1 MKLIVGLGN
10 PDQEYLA
17 TRHNFGW
24 QVLNVLAEKK
34 HLTWKKAPDKNS
46 QIAEYPW
53 GREKIILCQPLNYMN
68 KSGEAILALTQFYK
82 ITPDNIIVIY
92 DDLDL
97 NFGTIRLSQNRS
109 SGGHKGLE
117 SIIKNLKSQDFI
129 RLRLGIGPQTG
140 KAEDFVLN
148 KFTATENRKLPE
160 IIDTSHLI
168 LEILLNKGFDQAANQ
183 YN

>member
-24 QVLNVLAEKK
+24 LSLNSLADKK
-34 HLTWKKAPDKNS
+34 QLTWKKSPDKNS
-46 QIAEYPW
+46 QIAEYLW
-53 GREKIILCQPLNYMN
+53 GREKIILSEPLNYMN
-68 KSGEAILALTQFYK
+68 KSGEAVLALAQFYK

-97 NFGTIRLSQNRS
+97 PFGTIRLSQNRS
-109 SGGHKGLE
+109 SGGHQGLE
-117 SIIKNLKSQDFI
+117 SIIKHLKSQDFI
-129 RLRLGIGPQTG
+129 RIRLGIGPQTG
-140 KAEDFVLN
+140 KAEDFVLA
-148 KFTATENRKLPE
+148 KFTTAENKKLPE
-160 IIDTSHLI
+160 IIDTSHLVI
-168 LEILLNKGFDQAANQ
+168 ELLLNKGFTDTANQ

>member
-10 PDQEYLA
+10 PDLEYQN

-24 QVLNVLAEKK
+24 LVLHSLAQKNN
-34 HLTWKKAPDKNS
+34 LNWKKSPDKNS
-46 QIAEYPW
+46 QLAEYTH
-53 GREKIILCQPLNYMN
+53 GREKIILSEPLTYMN
-68 KSGEAILALTQFYK
+68 KSGVAVLALAQFYK
-82 ITPDNIIVIY
+82 IPPENIIVVY

-97 NFGTIRLSQNRS
+97 PFGTIRLTQGRS

-117 SIIKNLKSQDFI
+117 SIIEHLKSKDFI
-129 RLRLGIGPQTG
+129 RVRLGIGPQTG
-140 KAEDFVLN
+140 PAEDFVLN
-148 KFTATENRKLPE
+148 KFTSEENKKLPE

-168 LEILLNKGFDQAANQ
+168 LELLLNKGFTDAANQ